1 MKDYYKI
8 LGISFSA
15 DLAEVKKAY
24 RLLAL
29 QYHPDKNKA
38 ADAAQKFIAK
48 TEAYE
53 VLRDEKKRVDYDF
66 LYKKHFQRSE
76 VTVYQEPTYQRQQQ
90 AWSDFGQQRAK
101 EYSSMKY
108 DDFAQRIL
116 DEIKIGA
123 SYIPNVFFILF
134 CAVGIFGLISVLP
147 KAFSDSSAPDGMG
160 AILLLS
166 IIGFGILGYFLFK
179 RMQADY
185 TEERKRKFKQ

>member
-1 MKDYYKI
+1 MKDYYKT
-8 LGISFSA
+8 LGISYGA
-15 DLAEVKKAY
+15 DLTTIKKAY
-24 RLLAL
+24 RQLAL

-38 ADAAQKFIAK
+38 ADAAQKFIAI

-53 VLRDEKKRVDYDF
+53 VLRDDRKRTDYDY
-66 LYKKHFQRSE
+66 LYKKHFQSGE
-76 VTVYQEPTYQRQQQ
+76 VTIYKEPTYQRQQQ
-90 AWSDFGQQRAK
+90 TWTDFGEQRAR

-123 SYIPNVFFILF
+123 SYIPNVIFILF
-134 CAVGIFGLISVLP
+134 CAVGVFGFISILP

-160 AILLLS
+160 AFLLFC
-166 IIGFGILGYFLFK
+166 IVGYGILGYFLFK

-185 TEERKRKFKQ
+185 SEERKRKFKQ